1 MQTLIR
7 WPRRAVAAAII
18 TVGMVGTA
26 ALPAQGAATHTL
38 IFRAKVASFHKVDEP
53 PMGDSVGDRFEFTD
67 ILLAHSRRVGRDAA
81 VCVHTDRVY
90 YMCDWTIVLRRGTLQ
105 LQGLLHDTNA
115 GYNLAVVGGTG
126 SYARA
131 SGTMRVTDALKPV
144 GRYVI
149 IYRILG

>member
-1 MQTLIR
+1 M
-7 WPRRAVAAAII
+7 AVAFAA
-18 TVGMVGTA
+18 
-26 ALPAQGAATHTL
+26 PAQAAATHKLT
-38 IFRAKVASFHKVDEP
+38 FRAMVASFRKVDEP
-53 PMGDSVGDRFEFTD
+53 PVGDSVGDRFEFTD
-67 ILLAHSRRVGRDAA
+67 ILFVHSRRVGRDAA

-90 YMCDWTIVLRRGTLQ
+90 YICDWTIVLRRGTLQ
-105 LQGLLHDTNA
+105 LHLLFHDTNA
-115 GYNLAVVGGTG
+115 GYTLAVDGGTG